1 MIVALLV
8 LGCAT
13 TAPVAPLAESAV
25 PLSFTVA
32 AADRPLFE
40 ALHAHATTGA
50 PGWRALPY
58 RRLGNFVEARW
69 CSPSVREAA
78 CDGGSVVNDLEPG
91 TAWFQLAT
99 LAYDSSWPSTSG
111 VVWNAGNIAAD
122 GIGVTAFYARN
133 GQSVVGEGF
142 GAHVVSVA
150 EGRVADRAAVGQ
162 WELELGATRLR
173 VPTTP
178 DDEARA
184 LLASVD
190 SYRQRVSTRLA
201 ELRAQLAAA
210 DLKVW
215 HEGPY
220 MGGGIP
226 PERTEA
232 AATPEEAAALR
243 AEGEAEL
250 ARRERLLLDNAEAIH
265 AGLSRL
271 FPAGTP

>member
-1 MIVALLV
+1 M
-8 LGCAT
+8 
-13 TAPVAPLAESAV
+13 PLA
-25 PLSFTVA
+25 FTVHA
-32 AADRPLFE
+32 VDKPLFDQ
-40 ALHAHATTGA
+40 LHAHATARST
-50 PGWRALPY
+50 GWRALPY

-99 LAYDSSWPSTSG
+99 LAYDSSWPATFG
-111 VVWNAGNIAAD
+111 VVWNAGNIPAE

-142 GAHVVSVA
+142 GAQVVRVA

-173 VPTTP
+173 VATTP

-184 LLASVD
+184 LLASAD
-190 SYRQRVSTRLA
+190 SYRQRVSSRMA
-201 ELRAQLAAA
+201 ELRTPLAGA

-220 MGGGIP
+220 KGGGIP

-232 AATPEEAAALR
+232 PATPDEAAALR
-243 AEGEAEL
+243 TEGEAEL